1 MGGDREG
8 YIVLSVGAS
17 LGQEWQPWS
26 VGASDHLLFFCDH
39 WNYRTLDEVA
49 WIGDLLI
56 INVDINQ
63 TV

>member
-1 MGGDREG
+1 V
-8 YIVLSVGAS
+8 ISVGAS

-63 TV
+63 FV